1 MNFHE
6 VCNIYGYNKSGL
18 GNLKEGT
25 KKNINWNNV
34 IVDTTSGSTV
44 GVIAGTGLGIG
55 YIVAVGMSV
64 GADNYV
70 IKVAANS
77 EYESKSLQ
85 EHIIDG
91 AISSVVWGISAA
103 IGGTMQ
109 KEVREL
115 KEISKIINSGVY
127 NIALAKA
134 VQGGAYM
141 GDVAGENMVDVDKC
155 QYTEFIREMNVAS
168 IRTNL
173 SATILS
179 WFSDTA
185 LKEIKNKI
193 YKKQNSNISDEEL
206 KDKFKK
212 HINSATKKVNALQN
226 WRNLCRIY

>member
-103 IGGTMQ
+103 TGGTMQ

-115 KEISKIINSGVY
+115 KEISKIINNGVY

-134 VQGGAYM
+134 VQGGAHM
-141 GDVAGENMVDVDKC
+141 GAAPGENMVDVVWGYSPTSKTDEKEQCMYALPSPFFRKC
-155 QYTEFIREMNVAS
+155 IYTYCV
-168 IRTNL
+168 
-173 SATILS
+173 
-179 WFSDTA
+179 
-185 LKEIKNKI
+185 
-193 YKKQNSNISDEEL
+193 
-206 KDKFKK
+206 
-212 HINSATKKVNALQN
+212 
-226 WRNLCRIY
+226 C